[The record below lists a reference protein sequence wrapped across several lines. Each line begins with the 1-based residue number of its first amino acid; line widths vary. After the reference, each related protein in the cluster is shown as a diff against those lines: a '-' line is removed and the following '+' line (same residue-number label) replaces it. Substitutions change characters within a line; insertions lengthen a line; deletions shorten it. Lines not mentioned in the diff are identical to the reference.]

1 MGSMSSWCVWNM
13 LGLYPAIPGE
23 GGFVISGPLFPKATL
38 RRGDGNVL
46 TIIAPNAAFD
56 APYTQSLKLNGKPH
70 SRMWVSLDEL
80 KGKNA
85 TLEFVMGKEPN
96 KEWASDP
103 KDAPPSFDV
112 GN

>member
-1 MGSMSSWCVWNM
+1 M

-23 GGFVISGPLFPKATL
+23 GGFVISGPLFPKAAL
-38 RRGDGNVL
+38 RWGDGNML
-46 TIIAPNAAFD
+46 TITAENAAFD

-70 SRMWVSLDEL
+70 TRAWVTLDEL
-80 KGKNA
+80 KGKDA

-103 KDAPPSFDV
+103 NAAPPSFDIAQ
-112 GN
+112 